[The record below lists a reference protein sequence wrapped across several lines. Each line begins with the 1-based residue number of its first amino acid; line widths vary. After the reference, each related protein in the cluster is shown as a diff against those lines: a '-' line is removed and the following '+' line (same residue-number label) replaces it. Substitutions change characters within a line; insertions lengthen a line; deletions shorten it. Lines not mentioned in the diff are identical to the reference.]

1 MLPVI
6 IFSLILLS
14 ANSVVSHSTL
24 FEDGMKNVVSDQMSE
39 GCYKDVLNILKQN
52 SKNFKDLFDELNSP
66 TNEGNTLYA
75 ALTRNLP
82 PNCIEEIDTFLY
94 KEKKF
99 FENVFKKIERSER
112 SADLLDEVPH
122 PIVVEWK
129 NLQAII
135 GKLLDKK
142 CLQKLE
148 DILAKNKND
157 FEHLYIGTQRSA
169 RSADEMQEMM
179 KNIVSIP
186 KQFCHIFSNG

>member
-14 ANSVVSHSTL
+14 ANSVVSHSAL

-52 SKNFKDLFDELNSP
+52 SKTFKDLFDELNSP

-82 PNCIEEIDTFLY
+82 PKCIEEIDTFLC

-99 FENVFKKIERSER
+99 FENVFNKIERKER

-129 NLQAII
+129 NLQAIV
-135 GKLLDKK
+135 KLLDKK
-142 CLQKLE
+142 CFQKLE
-148 DILAKNKND
+148 DILAKNKKD
-157 FEHLYIGTQRSA
+157 FEHLYIGTQRSV